1 MNNQEIIEALKKYIE
16 EKESEI
22 NIFKKLCY
30 EQQEEIRRLSDR
42 AKN

>member
-22 NIFKKLCY
+22 SILKKLCY
-30 EQQEEIRRLSDR
+30 EQQEEIRRLNERS
-42 AKN
+42 